1 MINERRQTMSPIF
14 RRQDGY
20 VFKVF
25 SNEEARIHI
34 HVIKAEK
41 EAKFWLEP
49 KIEISVNYGF
59 NNREL
64 KAIEKII
71 NENADDFKTQF
82 IRHIGKRVDD

>member
-1 MINERRQTMSPIF
+1 MSPIF